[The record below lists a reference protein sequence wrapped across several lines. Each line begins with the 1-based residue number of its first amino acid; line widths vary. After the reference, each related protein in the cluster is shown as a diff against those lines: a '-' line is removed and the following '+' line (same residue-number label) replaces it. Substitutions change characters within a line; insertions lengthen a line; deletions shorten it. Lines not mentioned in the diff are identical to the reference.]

1 MGEKIKILFISP
13 EFYQYTNA
21 IISELDKH
29 NIETVFYPWWPHLNL
44 LSKYFFKK
52 KENIRR
58 KKMDKYVN
66 KIINDN
72 KNTDFALILLNS
84 TITFNREQ
92 IQRLN
97 AAFPKARKVF
107 FMWDSIINYPITET
121 FLDLFDKFY
130 SFDKLDC
137 EKYKLIYRADFADPS
152 LIEKEPLKM
161 DKDIDLFFI
170 GSVDPYR
177 YRTLK
182 KIEKH
187 CIKNNLTYKFVMFFR
202 SKTIFRLNK
211 LFYKD
216 FRKAKASEFI
226 FKPIVGEEKDK
237 LFARSKAMLEIV
249 REHQNG
255 MSMRSI
261 ESSVIGMK
269 MITTQESIKLYNL
282 YNQNN
287 IGIICDDDLSAI
299 NLEFLNRKFEPLNKT
314 VLEEYTVSSFVKTII
329 LDNLE

>member
-29 NIETVFYPWWPHLNL
+29 NVETVFYPWWPHLNL

-52 KENIRR
+52 KENVRRR
-58 KKMDKYVN
+58 KMNKYLN
-66 KIINDN
+66 KIIKDN
-72 KNTDFALILLNS
+72 KDTDFALILLNS
-84 TITFNREQ
+84 AITFNREQ

-97 AAFPKARKVF
+97 AAFPKARKIF
-107 FMWDSIINYPITET
+107 FMWDSIVNYPVTET

-130 SFDKLDC
+130 SFDKVDC
-137 EKYKLIYRADFADPS
+137 EKYHLIYRADFADPALMAKES
-152 LIEKEPLKM
+152 LEM

-182 KIEKH
+182 KVEKY
-187 CIKNNLTYKFVMFFR
+187 CLENNLTYKFVMFFR

-249 REHQNG
+249 RERQNG

-261 ESSVIGMK
+261 ESSMIGMK
-269 MITTQESIKLYNL
+269 MITTQEAIKLYNL
-282 YNQNN
+282 YNENN
-287 IGIICDDDLSAI
+287 IGIISDDDYSAI
-299 NLEFLNRKFEPLNKT
+299 NSEFLNREFEPLDKK
-314 VLEEYTVSSFVKTII
+314 VLEEYSVSSFVKTII
-329 LDNLE
+329 LDNLK